1 MASRLVIHRRRDGLI
16 QLRRRRIWNVLSAP
30 EATAILGL
38 FAACLGISVALII
51 VLLEPPIVLGVL
63 PLLPVAVIGVWAAR
77 AVQPAFASAPLDR
90 PRPPSPPRNAA

>member
-16 QLRRRRIWNVLSAP
+16 QLRRRRIWHVLSAP
-30 EATAILGL
+30 ETTAILGL
-38 FAACLGISVALII
+38 FAACLGVSIALVI

-77 AVQPAFASAPLDR
+77 AAQPAFASAPR
-90 PRPPSPPRNAA
+90 RPPSPPRNAA